1 MENRV
6 NHLLQQFKSGQLSLD
21 ERQELLVLVEAHPDL
36 LTAEIMQMIA
46 EEEGNPAKYATSS
59 DWSAVLNKV
68 FTVDKGQV
76 YGKLSLIR
84 VVKWLSA
91 AIIVIAASF
100 SMFFFLNKKKDHVY
114 TADVLPGNNKAI
126 LTLADGKKISLS
138 DAVTGDIAEQSGIS
152 ISKTAD
158 GQIVYSIAKTANV
171 EDDRKNTIST
181 PNGGEWKIKL
191 PDGSLVWLNAASSLT
206 YSLNIATAKQRSV
219 ELQGEA
225 YFEVAKDKAHPFIV
239 STSRQKVEVLGTHF
253 NINSYPDEQVTK
265 TTLLEGSIRVL
276 HNKTQEAEILQP
288 GEQSIVSAA
297 GIKVNEV
304 DTDEFVAWTKGYF
317 MFNNERQ
324 ESIMRKLARWYN
336 VEVEYADEA
345 ARNVMYYGTVS
356 RFEKVSK
363 VLRKF
368 EQTGEVRFDI
378 KASKIIV
385 HKE

>member
-1 MENRV
+1 MENRL
-6 NHLLQQFKSGQLSLD
+6 NHLLQQFESGQLSLD

-36 LTAEIMQMIA
+36 LTSEITQMIA
-46 EEEGNPAKYATSS
+46 EEEQNPSKLSTNS
-59 DWSAVLNKV
+59 DWPAVLNKV
-68 FTVDKGQV
+68 LSVDKAKSV
-76 YGKLSLIR
+76 RKYTLFP
-84 VVKWLSA
+84 VMKWLSA
-91 AIIVIAASF
+91 AVIVIAASF
-100 SMFFFLNKKKDHVY
+100 SLFFYLTRKKEHIY
-114 TADVLPGNNKAI
+114 TSDALPGNNKAI

-206 YSLNIATAKQRSV
+206 YSLNIASATQRSV

-225 YFEVAKDKAHPFIV
+225 YFEVAKDKAHPFVV
-239 STSRQKVEVLGTHF
+239 STARQKVEVLGTHF

-276 HNKTQEAEILQP
+276 HNNTQEAEVLQP
-288 GEQSIVSAA
+288 GEQSVVSAS

-304 DTDEFVAWTKGYF
+304 NTDEFVAWTKGYF

-336 VEVEYADEA
+336 VDVEYADEA
-345 ARNVMYYGTVS
+345 AKNVMYYGTVS

-378 KASKIIV
+378 KANKIIV
-385 HKE
+385 YKE

>member
-1 MENRV
+1 M